1 MKYIGKRG
9 EPRNIFKKYVL
20 KSQMHNPEL
29 WSL

>member
-9 EPRNIFKKYVL
+9 KPRNILQKYVL